1 MEPTDGQDSTLLS
14 KFGDG
19 DINCNNVDD
28 RLDKKIQIVE
38 ILSPEGELY
47 FRHPEYT
54 PEDELGALDMVTH
67 DNHVNITCN
76 AGEVTVTSGTP
87 VEVEIFTAQGMKVFG
102 KSAESQTVCK
112 LQPGLYIVRAGS
124 AVKKVA
130 VK

>member
-1 MEPTDGQDSTLLS
+1 MDE
-14 KFGDG
+14 
-19 DINCNNVDD
+19 I
-28 RLDKKIQIVE
+28 LDKKIQIVE